1 MDIYIRRSLTYKI
14 INNNSEHH
22 IYTNT
27 IIVSVLCASDNENV
41 NAKNCMIMKAKNKMS
56 EHTWPVPARVL

>member
-22 IYTNT
+22 SYTNT

-41 NAKNCMIMKAKNKMS
+41 NAKNKIS